1 MNCLVSVAD
10 MQIEIDDNA
19 PLDETRTLM
28 REYAAT
34 LHVSLE
40 IPDFEVELADL
51 PGKYAPPRGRLLV
64 ARSGGRPAGCVALR
78 PLGREMGEVKRL
90 YVREEFRGAAVLDES
105 VTLATL
111 GAGAGAPTLPLG
123 LAVLTS
129 CWSEQPESS
138 RAARA
143 TAQVRITPASRL

>member
-1 MNCLVSVAD
+1 

-40 IPDFEVELADL
+40 IPDFEVELAEL
-51 PGKYAPPRGRLLV
+51 PGKYASPRGRLLV

-78 PLGREMGEVKRL
+78 
-90 YVREEFRGAAVLDES
+90 S
-105 VTLATL
+105 
-111 GAGAGAPTLPLG
+111 
-123 LAVLTS
+123 
-129 CWSEQPESS
+129 
-138 RAARA
+138 AARWA
-143 TAQVRITPASRL
+143 R